1 MLYDMFQAQTT
12 LTHSTKCVDAL
23 RKSRIEYMSM
33 MATTKLAQSDSRS
46 SVGGIEISTSVSALG
61 ILIVGVLLITGCGP
75 PS

>member
-1 MLYDMFQAQTT
+1 MIYDMFQARPT
-12 LTHSTKCVDAL
+12 LTHSTNCVDAL
-23 RKSRIEYMSM
+23 RNSRIEYMSM
-33 MATTKLAQSDSRS
+33 MATTKLAQSASRS